1 MPSADL
7 QWIEIKDF
15 SPGIFDTVTPNN
27 PIGAAT
33 RSNTY
38 KCIATENGALAPA
51 PRRTLEVSDT
61 DRNGAGEPA
70 SPYFIGGLFCAD
82 PTFDGTNPLGPD
94 QNNTEIFVGYEWF
107 ESNDD
112 RRRQVRRYK
121 RGIATPA
128 WETVF
133 DDTLNVPNLF
143 DIDYRP
149 ARCVFQ
155 SSRSNQST
163 PTDVGVPIVVFCY
176 DGILES
182 FPDDTAPGVTGTFS
196 LPQAGPGFP
205 EVSLIISHQNRI
217 VVFPLTLTGFG
228 LNDVYATNEGLYF
241 TATNDVSVNA
251 AVDFS
256 NVVFGSENPT
266 GYQCGASL
274 TANELLLLKSK
285 GGAIMLRGDLLNV
298 TSINLPNVQSP
309 GFSLNHG
316 CRTKLGFAYCV
327 DNMGM
332 FVWAG
337 GDASEDI
344 SLQLA
349 PNFWRPTA
357 QQSGNYHRA
366 HTTCAKWA
374 PWIVTPNNWLYDM
387 DKGGWWRLDGG
398 DTGVPIQMYHMD
410 VDWTGRWLYGSNHAW
425 EDGTS
430 DLNINPDKVVFYEYD
445 KLLGAA
451 TYSWQSHP
459 IQGTMDRVV
468 NVREVVLVLSGE
480 GDVTVTVTGRD
491 GAQDTAEFSVNDLFP
506 VTLRAPVAV
515 QGNNIQIRIEASVPV
530 PASPN
535 EAGAPT
541 VHAVRLGI
549 KERMRTD
556 QVG

>member
-27 PIGAAT
+27 PIGSAT
-33 RSNTY
+33 RANTY

-61 DRNGAGEPA
+61 DRNGAGDPA

-155 SSRSNQST
+155 SSRSNQTT
-163 PTDVGVPIVVFCY
+163 PTDAGVPVVVFCY
-176 DGILES
+176 DGILEE
-182 FPDDTAPGVTGTFS
+182 FPDDTNPGVTGTFS
-196 LPQAGPGFP
+196 MPTPGPGNP
-205 EVSLIISHQNRI
+205 EVSLIIAHQNRI

-228 LNDVYATNEGLYF
+228 LNDVYATNEGIYF
-241 TATNDVSVNA
+241 TATNDVGTNA
-251 AVDFS
+251 AADFS
-256 NVVFGSENPT
+256 NVIFGAENPT

-285 GGAIMLRGDLLNV
+285 GGALMLRGDLLNV

-309 GFSLNHG
+309 GFSMNHG

-349 PNFWRPTA
+349 PNFWRPQF
-357 QQSGNYHRA
+357 QQTGNYFRS

-387 DKGGWWRLDGG
+387 DQGGWWRLDGSDVG
-398 DTGVPIQMYHMD
+398 TPHEMYHMD
-410 VDWTGRWLYGSNHAW
+410 VDWTGRWLYGSNHLW

-430 DLNINPDKVVFYEYD
+430 DLNVNPDKIVFYEYD
-445 KLLGAA
+445 KNYGAA

-459 IQGTMDRVV
+459 MQGTMDRVV

-480 GDVTVTVTGRD
+480 GEVVVTVTGRD
-491 GAQDTAEFSVNDLFP
+491 GTNDTATIPVNSTFP
-506 VTLRAPVAV
+506 VMLRAPVKV
-515 QGNNIQIRIEASVPV
+515 QGTNIQVRVEASCPV
-530 PASPN
+530 PASPPD
-535 EAGAPT
+535 EGAPT
-541 VHAVRLGI
+541 IHSLRLGI
-549 KERMRTD
+549 TERMRTE
-556 QVG
+556 QIN

>member
-33 RSNTY
+33 RENTY
-38 KCIATENGALAPA
+38 KCIATENGALAA
-51 PRRTLEVSDT
+51 GPRRTLEVSDT
-61 DRNGAGEPA
+61 DRNGAGSPA

-107 ESNDD
+107 ETNDD

-128 WETVF
+128 WETIF
-133 DDTLNVPNLF
+133 DDTLNVPGLF

-155 SSRSNQST
+155 SSRSNQTT

-241 TATNDVSVNA
+241 TATNDVSANA

-309 GFSLNHG
+309 GFSMNHG
-316 CRTKLGFAYCV
+316 CRTKLGYAYCV

-344 SLQLA
+344 SLQLN

-357 QQSGNYHRA
+357 QQTGNYHRA
-366 HTTCAKWA
+366 HTTCTKWA

-387 DKGGWWRLDGG
+387 DKGGWWRLDYNK
-398 DTGVPIQMYHMD
+398 TGSPIQMYHMD
-410 VDWTGRWLYGSNHAW
+410 VDWTGRWLYGSNHLW
-425 EDGTS
+425 EDGVS
-430 DLNINPDKVVFYEYD
+430 DLNVNPEKVVFYEYD

-468 NVREVVLVLSGE
+468 NVREVVLVLSGV
-480 GDVTVTVTGRD
+480 GDVTVTITGRD
-491 GAQDTAEFSVNDLFP
+491 GVYDTAEFSVNDLFP

-515 QGNNIQIRIEASVPV
+515 QGTNIQVRIESSVPV
-530 PASPN
+530 PADPAES
-535 EAGAPT
+535 GAPT